1 VAKHKTEIFTWLSG
15 RDALSAFA
23 KPLAKPLAKT
33 NVRRAIG
40 KEKAA
45 DDGGL

>member
-1 VAKHKTEIFTWLSG
+1 MK
-15 RDALSAFA
+15 RDALSVFA

-40 KEKAA
+40 KEEAA